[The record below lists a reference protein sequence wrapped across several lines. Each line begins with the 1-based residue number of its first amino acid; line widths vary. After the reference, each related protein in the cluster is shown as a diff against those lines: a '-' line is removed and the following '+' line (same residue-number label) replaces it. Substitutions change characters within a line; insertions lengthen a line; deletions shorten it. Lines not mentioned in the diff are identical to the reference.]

1 LAAASKSKRKV
12 EVNMMKRMF
21 RVCAMIAI
29 AFAATQTAL
38 WAQSRH
44 TVEGTWDV
52 SVTVKNCQT
61 GALIRTVRS
70 LQMFSHDGSLT
81 ETANTFLRGSSLGT
95 WGRIDANSY
104 TTMYWFFR
112 YNPDGTFKSFAEA
125 LNKIELSGDGSH
137 FTASGTIQDYDATGN
152 PLSLGCVSH
161 AATRLA
167 APND

>member
-1 LAAASKSKRKV
+1 
-12 EVNMMKRMF
+12 MTKRMF
-21 RVCAMIAI
+21 CMCAIIAM
-29 AFAATQTAL
+29 ALAASQTAL
-38 WAQSRH
+38 MAQGKHSP
-44 TVEGTWDV
+44 EGTWDV

-95 WGRIDANSY
+95 WARADANSY
-104 TTMYWFFR
+104 VTTYWFFR
-112 YNPDGTFKSFAEA
+112 YNPDGTFKSIADG
-125 LNKIELSGDGSH
+125 LNKLELSGDGSH
-137 FTASGTIQDYDATGN
+137 FTASGTVQDYDATGN
-152 PLSLGCVSH
+152 PISLGCVSH